1 VINLAKLILLDIVR
15 NRFVFI
21 YAAILLVITSMAFLL
36 EDQSGKGLLSLL
48 NLIMLI
54 VPLVSV
60 MFASSYLFNS
70 YEFIE
75 LLLGQPVKRSKI
87 WGSLYLGQSLAMSLA
102 FLVGAGLPVL
112 IFSANWVGL
121 MMLLA
126 GVLITMIFT
135 ALAMLSSA
143 LTREKAKGMGLSIMI
158 WLFFALLFD
167 GFILFILFQLSDYPV
182 EKLVLILSFLN
193 PIGLSRILILLHL
206 DISALMGYA
215 GAIFNDFFGTAG
227 GMLCSLLALISW
239 ILFPFWFSLKIFKR
253 KDI

>member
-1 VINLAKLILLDIVR
+1 
-15 NRFVFI
+15 
-21 YAAILLVITSMAFLL
+21 
-36 EDQSGKGLLSLL
+36 
-48 NLIMLI
+48 MLI

-143 LTREKAKGMGLSIMI
+143 LTREKAKGMG
-158 WLFFALLFD
+158 
-167 GFILFILFQLSDYPV
+167 
-182 EKLVLILSFLN
+182 
-193 PIGLSRILILLHL
+193 
-206 DISALMGYA
+206 
-215 GAIFNDFFGTAG
+215 
-227 GMLCSLLALISW
+227 
-239 ILFPFWFSLKIFKR
+239 
-253 KDI
+253 